1 MNTKVDGLHS
11 LKGQPKIHEDYE
23 ELNGRLQQWYIE
35 YTQKRDSSEGTS
47 EGSVKKPRVNM
58 IKGFKVGCITRDQE
72 KMIHEVEDMI
82 KAIEEQGKELKE
94 RKDKQIE
101 SIDKEQEEWIKVHK
115 RLDNDTSITKTRYYG
130 DKCYAQDKEIDLL
143 WKKVREYEH
152 YGDIEKHLKNVAIQE
167 LIKVKDK
174 LRETFEAGNLT
185 EEGDIK
191 PNPSREWRKTWKE
204 KEVQRSAGSTSSN
217 KVWGTSWK
225 EKDGQ
230 KVIESGWVEK
240 EKEEEPRIMM
250 IRVQSL
256 EEREEQRIAEFQER
270 GRQIDEEYNEM
281 IRTHNEGQERLNKV
295 TQECELKPNQEGLV
309 EALIEQVIY
318 DQNTRKKHDEVY
330 QKERNLRREVTS
342 YIQRRSLQIPEEP
355 PQPSRWTLNPDEP
368 SRREELTQAQH
379 QAQRTQMRWP
389 PLPG

>member
-1 MNTKVDGLHS
+1 
-11 LKGQPKIHEDYE
+11 
-23 ELNGRLQQWYIE
+23 
-35 YTQKRDSSEGTS
+35 
-47 EGSVKKPRVNM
+47 
-58 IKGFKVGCITRDQE
+58 
-72 KMIHEVEDMI
+72 
-82 KAIEEQGKELKE
+82 
-94 RKDKQIE
+94 
-101 SIDKEQEEWIKVHK
+101 
-115 RLDNDTSITKTRYYG
+115 LDNDTSITKTRYYG

-191 PNPSREWRKTWKE
+191 PNPSREWRKVWKE

-225 EKDGQ
+225 EKDG
-230 KVIESGWVEK
+230 KRVIESGWVEK

-256 EEREEQRIAEFQER
+256 EEREEQRIAEFQEK
-270 GRQIDEEYNEM
+270 GRQLDEEYNEM
-281 IRTHNEGQERLNKV
+281 IRTHNEGQENLNKV
-295 TQECELKPNQEGLV
+295 ARDCELKPNQEGLV
-309 EALIEQVIY
+309 EALIEQVIF
-318 DQNTRKKHDEVY
+318 DNQTRKKYDDVY

-342 YIQRRSLQIPEEP
+342 YIQRKSLQIPEEP
-355 PQPSRWTLNPDEP
+355 PQPSRWTLKPDEP
-368 SRREELTQAQH
+368 SRREEIRQAQH
-379 QAQRTQMRWP
+379 QAQRTPVKWP
-389 PLPG
+389 PLPEKETPWTMPPKGTMLQRNDAMQAESSLKRPRESIENIKVKMAPMSGPPKGIEGGRIPTFKAPPPKYQRSAPPPP